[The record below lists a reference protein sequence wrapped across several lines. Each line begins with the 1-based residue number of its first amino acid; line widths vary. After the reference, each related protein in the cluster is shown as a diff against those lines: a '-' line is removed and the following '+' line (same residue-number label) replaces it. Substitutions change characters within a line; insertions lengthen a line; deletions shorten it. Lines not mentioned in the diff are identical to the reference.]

1 VTGLKT
7 LGNTAGNPWYMLKA
21 VKRHEQVHKTR
32 FVPALKARKGA
43 IVTSLE
49 AASVPHVAG
58 MKKADAIAALNL
70 DPTFQAA
77 VTGAQALWLAEILTR
92 VAGDH
97 AAGGPTDK
105 AEHRIV
111 DPMVKAICKTAKK
124 KKWPAC
130 ADCP

>member
-1 VTGLKT
+1 M
-7 LGNTAGNPWYMLKA
+7 NKA
-21 VKRHEQVHKTR
+21 
-32 FVPALKARKGA
+32 A
-43 IVTSLE
+43 
-49 AASVPHVAG
+49 
-58 MKKADAIAALNL
+58 AIAAINL

-97 AAGGPTDK
+97 AGGGPTDK
-105 AEHRIV
+105 AEHKIV